1 MELKQILTDIARAI
15 VDTPD
20 AVVVEE
26 IVNGNDVEL
35 ILTVSEDDTGMVIGR
50 HGKIAKAIRQIM
62 KAAANTCGKH
72 VTVEIKYFSCLSSGN
87 YARG

>member
-1 MELKQILTDIARAI
+1 MDLKQILTDIARAI

-20 AVVVEE
+20 AVNVVEK
-26 IVNGNDVEL
+26 VDGNDVEL
-35 ILTVSEDDTGMVIGR
+35 ILTVAEDDTGMVIGR

-72 VTVEIKYFSCLSSGN
+72 VTVEIQ
-87 YARG
+87 

>member
-1 MELKQILTDIARAI
+1 MDLKQILTDIARAI

-20 AVVVEE
+20 AVNVVEN
-26 IVNGNDVEL
+26 VDGDNVEL
-35 ILTVSEDDTGMVIGR
+35 TLVVAEDDTGMVIGR

-72 VTVEIKYFSCLSSGN
+72 VTVEIK
-87 YARG
+87 

>member
-1 MELKQILTDIARAI
+1 MDLKQILTDIARAI

-20 AVVVEE
+20 AVNVVEN
-26 IVNGNDVEL
+26 VDGDNVEL
-35 ILTVSEDDTGMVIGR
+35 ILTVAEDDTGMVIGR

-72 VTVEIKYFSCLSSGN
+72 VTVRSEEHTSELQS
-87 YARG
+87 R

>member
-1 MELKQILTDIARAI
+1 MDLKQILTDIARAI

-20 AVVVEE
+20 AVNVVEN
-26 IVNGNDVEL
+26 VDGDNVEL

-72 VTVEIKYFSCLSSGN
+72 VTVEIK
-87 YARG
+87 

>member
-1 MELKQILTDIARAI
+1 MDLKQVLTDIARAI

-20 AVVVEE
+20 A
-26 IVNGNDVEL
+26 GNVIEHVDGDNVEL
-35 ILTVSEDDTGMVIGR
+35 TLVVAEDDTGMVIGR

-72 VTVEIKYFSCLSSGN
+72 VTVEIK
-87 YARG
+87 